1 MEQAKGSKLFS
12 TNKKRTNEFFKETKV
27 NSCSHIIVK
36 NGVSI
41 AIPYQIKNERGEK
54 LLRFKTTDTLS
65 SETKSVYR

>member
-1 MEQAKGSKLFS
+1 MEQAKESKLFN
-12 TNKKRTNEFFKETKV
+12 TNKKRTNEFFKESKV

-36 NGVSI
+36 NGVTI

-54 LLRFKTTDTLS
+54 LLKFKTTETLS